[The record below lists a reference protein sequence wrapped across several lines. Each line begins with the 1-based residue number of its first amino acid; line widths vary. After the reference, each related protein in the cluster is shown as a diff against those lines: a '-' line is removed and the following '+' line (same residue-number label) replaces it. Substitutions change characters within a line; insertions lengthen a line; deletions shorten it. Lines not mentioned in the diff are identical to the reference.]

1 MSPRSRPALL
11 LAVALLASAS
21 APAVPRATG
30 QAPPLPL
37 PRTLPLDAY
46 ERLLYRFL
54 EERQYAGLPGWGRD
68 KTVRDTGPWIAA
80 AYYGTHPAVR
90 SFYSPEVVAWLAGG
104 RAGPIP
110 DGAIIVKEMFPPPAA
125 RYEGQRP
132 DQLDQQV
139 GVWTVM
145 VRDRAGSRD
154 GWFWSYYEKGQPVDT
169 DAYPFDYPNSGF
181 GQYCVRCHASAEREG
196 TFAAS
201 RNLEGQPGDPL
212 VYRVDDSWRPSAAGK
227 TFAHRE
233 LAAGPDE
240 AALRASKP
248 VRDLDPEFVRVF
260 ASIPPVTPERVVPFP
275 PVTYDH
281 VLSGPR
287 GPAQFMTSDQCLPCH
302 SGQPG
307 PPFGPNMFIP
317 GDGKRPDVNL
327 SPYGEWSWS
336 MMGLA
341 GRDPIFYAQL
351 ESELAL
357 YPGRAAEIQG
367 LCFRCHGVMGQRQLA
382 IDRPDAVFRE
392 DLVYGRDRGSP
403 DFRYAALARDGVSC
417 AVCHQIVDDRRP
429 LDDIFTGRFEVS
441 RAGQFEPGVA
451 NIYGPFDRPATHP
464 MLEALG
470 LKPVQSDYVRSARLC
485 ASCHAIHL
493 PIFDKD
499 GHQVGSDFEQATY
512 LEWLNSSFRTELG
525 TGPTPK
531 TCQNCHMPD
540 RHAGQPLAFRIANV
554 LDRTYPETDGRAS
567 LAALDVPI
575 RDGFRRH
582 TLLGL
587 NQFAL
592 EMFRQF
598 DDVLGVRK
606 TDYMSGSDDGLPAAI
621 AESDRL
627 AREETARVELAS
639 VERAGRRL
647 TVRVRVTNL
656 TGHRFPSGVG
666 FRRAFLELRV
676 VDDRNAVVWGS
687 GRTNGLG
694 IIVDADGRPLPS
706 EFFEVDP
713 RTGQQ
718 AYQPHH
724 RTITRQDQVQI
735 YQELAKNPEGR
746 FTTSFLALQTT
757 VKDNRLLPRG
767 WTRHGP
773 PGFLPAWA
781 EATAPHGDAAHDPDF
796 TDGSGLDLVT
806 YEVELP
812 PGFGTGT
819 VAVAI
824 YYQAIPPA
832 YLRDRFTTAAG
843 RDTQRLH
850 YLASRLNLDGTNVR
864 GWKLLVQSA
873 TGAVPSR

>member
-1 MSPRSRPALL
+1 
-11 LAVALLASAS
+11 
-21 APAVPRATG
+21 
-30 QAPPLPL
+30 
-37 PRTLPLDAY
+37 
-46 ERLLYRFL
+46 
-54 EERQYAGLPGWGRD
+54 
-68 KTVRDTGPWIAA
+68 
-80 AYYGTHPAVR
+80 
-90 SFYSPEVVAWLAGG
+90 
-104 RAGPIP
+104 
-110 DGAIIVKEMFPPPAA
+110 
-125 RYEGQRP
+125 
-132 DQLDQQV
+132 
-139 GVWTVM
+139 
-145 VRDRAGSRD
+145 
-154 GWFWSYYEKGQPVDT
+154 
-169 DAYPFDYPNSGF
+169 
-181 GQYCVRCHASAEREG
+181 
-196 TFAAS
+196 
-201 RNLEGQPGDPL
+201 
-212 VYRVDDSWRPSAAGK
+212 
-227 TFAHRE
+227 
-233 LAAGPDE
+233 
-240 AALRASKP
+240 
-248 VRDLDPEFVRVF
+248 
-260 ASIPPVTPERVVPFP
+260 
-275 PVTYDH
+275 
-281 VLSGPR
+281 
-287 GPAQFMTSDQCLPCH
+287 
-302 SGQPG
+302 
-307 PPFGPNMFIP
+307 
-317 GDGKRPDVNL
+317 
-327 SPYGEWSWS
+327 
-336 MMGLA
+336 
-341 GRDPIFYAQL
+341 
-351 ESELAL
+351 
-357 YPGRAAEIQG
+357 
-367 LCFRCHGVMGQRQLA
+367 
-382 IDRPDAVFRE
+382 
-392 DLVYGRDRGSP
+392 
-403 DFRYAALARDGVSC
+403 
-417 AVCHQIVDDRRP
+417 
-429 LDDIFTGRFEVS
+429 
-441 RAGQFEPGVA
+441 
-451 NIYGPFDRPATHP
+451 

-724 RTITRQDQVQI
+724 RTSPARTRCRSTRSWRRI
-735 YQELAKNPEGR
+735 
-746 FTTSFLALQTT
+746 
-757 VKDNRLLPRG
+757 PRG
-767 WTRHGP
+767 GSPRASSPCRRRSRTTACSRAAGPATGPRGSCRRGRRPPRPTATRPTTPTSPTGVASTSVSY
-773 PGFLPAWA
+773 G
-781 EATAPHGDAAHDPDF
+781 
-796 TDGSGLDLVT
+796 
-806 YEVELP
+806 VELP
-812 PGFGTGT
+812 PGFGTGP

-824 YYQAIPPA
+824 YYRAYPA
-832 YLRDRFTTAAG
+832 YLRDPVHHRGGARPPAAPLPGGPAQPG
-843 RDTQRLH
+843 RDQR
-850 YLASRLNLDGTNVR
+850 AGCRSSSTP
-864 GWKLLVQSA
+864 SA
-873 TGAVPSR
+873 TSAPCPRGPLRQPRLCLLFTPSALSALTFGRSDR